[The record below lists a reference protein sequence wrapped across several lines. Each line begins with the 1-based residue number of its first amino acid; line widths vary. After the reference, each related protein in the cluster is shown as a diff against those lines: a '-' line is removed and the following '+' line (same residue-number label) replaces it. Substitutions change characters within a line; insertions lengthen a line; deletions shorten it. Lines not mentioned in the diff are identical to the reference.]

1 LLNGAR
7 HMSSGIKVLGHRGYR
22 AKYTENTL
30 LAFGK
35 AFEAGADGIECDV
48 QKCADG
54 SYIIIHDDKIDG
66 VSKQSGKVA
75 QMSLTDLKK
84 VDIGN
89 GQRIPELEEFLKFLP
104 AGKFIN
110 IELKEETLTTADCPA
125 ICDMLLKYLDRKNLI
140 VSSFEHALLPYF
152 KERQVTIG
160 MLLGEKHAGIGIT
173 NIIKGIIRIKP
184 EYLNLPVDIFDLANK
199 YIIYFILGSLRIFN
213 MKIAFWTVN
222 TDRQFDLI
230 AGVSDIIITDNV
242 SEILERVNQ

>member
-1 LLNGAR
+1 
-7 HMSSGIKVLGHRGYR
+7 MSSGVKVLGHRGYR
-22 AKYTENTL
+22 AKYPENTL

-48 QKCADG
+48 QKSKDG
-54 SYIIIHDDKIDG
+54 SYIIIHDDKIDS
-66 VSKQSGKVA
+66 VSKQSGRVA
-75 QMSLTDLKK
+75 QMSLADLKN
-84 VDIGN
+84 VDVGD

-104 AGKFIN
+104 ADKFIN

-199 YIIYFILGSLRIFN
+199 YIVYFILWILKIFN
-213 MKIAFWTVN
+213 RKIAFWTIN

-230 AGVSDIIITDNV
+230 AGVSDIIITDDV
-242 SEILERVNQ
+242 SGILKRVNQL